1 MILKNYGCDLMGKNT
16 LKKYNSSFVITVVF
30 IIIVLV
36 LLIVNFKSLIS
47 SNELRNKIEIYQS
60 VIEDLKY
67 ENEKLK
73 YELEKELDEDEI
85 RKIAKEELDRVDPD
99 EEHYVVG

>member
-1 MILKNYGCDLMGKNT
+1 MGKNT
-16 LKKYNSSFVITVVF
+16 SKKYNSSFIITVVF

-47 SNELRNKIEIYQS
+47 ANELRNKNEKNQS

-67 ENEKLK
+67 EKEKLN
-73 YELEKELDEDEI
+73 YELEKELDEDEMI
-85 RKIAKEELDRVDPD
+85 KIANEELDLFDPN

>member
-1 MILKNYGCDLMGKNT
+1 MGKNT
-16 LKKYNSSFVITVVF
+16 SKKYNSSFVITVVV

-47 SNELRNKIEIYQS
+47 SNELRNKIEKYQR

-85 RKIAKEELDRVDPD
+85 RKIANEEIDLVDPD

>member
-1 MILKNYGCDLMGKNT
+1 MGKNT

>member
-1 MILKNYGCDLMGKNT
+1 MGKNT
-16 LKKYNSSFVITVVF
+16 SKKYNSSFIITVVV

-47 SNELRNKIEIYQS
+47 SNELRNEIEKYQS